1 MEKVKKSIEGKQV
14 KTALSPGEYWEWRTT
29 ISDLEVAKQKLLNTE
44 ISLKLMQK
52 ESEIHAVRQQLFQ
65 RTRMDAAKTALQEAH
80 SEYERFKGVLE
91 KSLGQSLNN
100 KVIDDITFEVR
111 DVPDENNNP
120 VGYDQKKE

>member
-1 MEKVKKSIEGKQV
+1 MAQL
-14 KTALSPGEYWEWRTT
+14 KTSLSPGEYWEWRTT
-29 ISDLEVAKQKLLNTE
+29 IQELETQKQKFLNAE
-44 ISLKLMQK
+44 LQFKLMQK
-52 ESEIHAVRQQLFQ
+52 ESEIHAIKQQLFQ

-111 DVPDENNNP
+111 EVPDENNNP
-120 VGYDQKKE
+120 VGDDQKKE